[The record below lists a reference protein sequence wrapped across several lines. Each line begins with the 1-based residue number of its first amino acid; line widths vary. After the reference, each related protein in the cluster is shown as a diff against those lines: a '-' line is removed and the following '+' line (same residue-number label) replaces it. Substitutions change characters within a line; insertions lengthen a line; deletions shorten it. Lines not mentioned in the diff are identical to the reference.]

1 MMMRRD
7 ISCADFAP
15 LAMRMIDGEVAVDER
30 ARAERHLISCDDCRA
45 ELASQTELSRLVKN
59 GLAQYSAPDVLK
71 AKIHSALL
79 EASGET
85 AVRSK
90 PRRAFRT
97 SPLVAAGVALVV
109 ATNVVTFSVT
119 RATRGEVATMDGVL
133 ASHVRSLLPGH
144 LLDVTSTA
152 QHNVKPWFNGRTA
165 MSPPVPSLEAKDF
178 HLVGG
183 RLDYVA
189 QHPAA
194 AVVYSRRLH
203 MINVFAWASS
213 EGDAS
218 ESTRSSRGYHLVT
231 WRGNGIEFWV
241 VSDLNLAELHA
252 FTQAYRGAD
261 GAR

>member
-1 MMMRRD
+1 MRRD

-15 LAMRMIDGEVAVDER
+15 LAVRMIDGEVAVDER
-30 ARAERHLISCDDCRA
+30 ARAEAHLITCDDCRA

-59 GLAQYSAPDVLK
+59 GLARYSAPDVLK
-71 AKIHSALL
+71 ARIHSALL
-79 EASGET
+79 EESGET
-85 AVRSK
+85 PVPLK
-90 PRRAFRT
+90 PRR
-97 SPLVAAGVALVV
+97 SPRSLPLMAAGIALLV

-119 RATRGEVATMDGVL
+119 RATHGDVSTLDGVL

-144 LLDVTSTA
+144 LLDVVSTD

-165 MSPPVPSLEAKDF
+165 MSPPVPSLEAADF

-213 EGDAS
+213 EPDAS
-218 ESTRSSRGYHLVT
+218 ESTRTSRGYHLVT
-231 WRGNGIEFWV
+231 WRGSGIEFWV
-241 VSDLNLAELHA
+241 VSDLNLTELHA
-252 FTQAYRGAD
+252 FAKAYRGAD
-261 GAR
+261 VAR

>member
-1 MMMRRD
+1 MRRD

-30 ARAERHLISCDDCRA
+30 VRAETHLMACDGCRA
-45 ELASQTELSRLVKN
+45 ELASQTELGRLVKN

-85 AVRSK
+85 PMQSK
-90 PRRAFRT
+90 PGRSHRAF
-97 SPLVAAGVALVV
+97 PLLAAGIALLV

-119 RATRGEVATMDGVL
+119 RAARGDGSTVDGVL

-144 LLDVTSTA
+144 LLDVTSTD

-165 MSPPVPSLEAKDF
+165 MSPPVPSLEASDF

-189 QHPAA
+189 EHPAA
-194 AVVYSRRLH
+194 AVVYSRRQH

-213 EGDAS
+213 ESDAS
-218 ESTRSSRGYHLVT
+218 ESTRTSRGYHLVT

-252 FTQAYRGAD
+252 FTKAYRGAD
-261 GAR
+261 VAR

>member
-1 MMMRRD
+1 MRRD

-30 ARAERHLISCDDCRA
+30 ARAEAHLITCDDCRA
-45 ELASQTELSRLVKN
+45 ELASQTELGRLVKN

-79 EASGET
+79 EASGQT
-85 AVRSK
+85 PMRSK
-90 PRRAFRT
+90 PSRSPRT
-97 SPLVAAGVALVV
+97 FPLVAAGIALLV

-119 RATRGEVATMDGVL
+119 RATRGDVSTIDGVL

-144 LLDVTSTA
+144 LLDVTSTD

-165 MSPPVPSLEAKDF
+165 MSPPVPSLEAADF

-194 AVVYSRRLH
+194 AVV
-203 MINVFAWASS
+203 
-213 EGDAS
+213 
-218 ESTRSSRGYHLVT
+218 
-231 WRGNGIEFWV
+231 
-241 VSDLNLAELHA
+241 
-252 FTQAYRGAD
+252 
-261 GAR
+261 